1 MSEMSGM
8 CLTCRRVRVSV
19 ARCDVIVAV
28 WSMDRGCIAC
38 RGGREGHDGSD
49 GSDGEV
55 LGTCLSCRQSWVKD
69 VSHVAMAAI
78 VAMEMMTR
86 CECHILSGR
95 QRSHCSGDRM

>member
-1 MSEMSGM
+1 
-8 CLTCRRVRVSV
+8 
-19 ARCDVIVAV
+19 
-28 WSMDRGCIAC
+28 MDRGCITY

-78 VAMEMMTR
+78 VAMEMTMR
-86 CECHILSGR
+86 CGCCILSGR
-95 QRSHCSGDRM
+95 QHSVCDVLEYLLEMYVQVTVISQKVR